1 MKPVFTLRRH
11 FATFRLALVGAML
24 AGIVMA
30 VLMAVSPD
38 LHDLVHHDGGAGEHQ
53 CLVTMMLAGGCDAT
67 APEAL
72 NVAVF
77 LAPLFGMEPMGES
90 AWVESV
96 FASGSVFEHAPP
108 FVS

>member
-1 MKPVFTLRRH
+1 
-11 FATFRLALVGAML
+11 ML

-38 LHDLVHHDGGAGEHQ
+38 LHDLIHHDDGASKHQ
-53 CLVTMMLAGGCDAT
+53 CLVTMMLAGGCDDT

-72 NVAVF
+72 KVAAF
-77 LAPLFGMEPMGES
+77 LASLFGTVPMGES